1 MNDMSLKAKIRNIA
15 SKKNISASAVLQ
27 NYLNNRFLFRL
38 AKSEYRERFI
48 VKGGMLISSII
59 GVEQRTT
66 MDLDTTIRNMHLEE
80 NSIREAFEHICMV
93 PGDDGIQFVF
103 KSIAPIRDDDLYG
116 GYRILFN
123 AVLGKIN
130 SSMSMDVTTG
140 DAITPEAGLYEFS
153 DMFDPDQKIQLLAY
167 PIETVFAEKLETIMS
182 RGVDN
187 TRPRDFYDV
196 YMLSAVEYDKD
207 NLRLAFKATADH
219 RESYNKILDYTSII
233 ESIRNDQIMNQRWMV
248 YQKQMAYAESIS
260 FGETLDAVKRL
271 MDEVFHS

>member
-140 DAITPEAGLYEFS
+140 DAITPEAGLHEFS

-219 RESYNKILDYTSII
+219 RESYNKLLDYTSII

>member
-1 MNDMSLKAKIRNIA
+1 
-15 SKKNISASAVLQ
+15 
-27 NYLNNRFLFRL
+27 
-38 AKSEYRERFI
+38 
-48 VKGGMLISSII
+48 
-59 GVEQRTT
+59 
-66 MDLDTTIRNMHLEE
+66 
-80 NSIREAFEHICMV
+80 
-93 PGDDGIQFVF
+93 
-103 KSIAPIRDDDLYG
+103 
-116 GYRILFN
+116 
-123 AVLGKIN
+123 
-130 SSMSMDVTTG
+130 MSMDVTTG
-140 DAITPEAGLYEFS
+140 DAITPEAGLHEFS

-233 ESIRNDQIMNQRWMV
+233 ESFRNDQIMNQRWMV
-248 YQKQMAYAESIS
+248 YQKQMAYTESIS